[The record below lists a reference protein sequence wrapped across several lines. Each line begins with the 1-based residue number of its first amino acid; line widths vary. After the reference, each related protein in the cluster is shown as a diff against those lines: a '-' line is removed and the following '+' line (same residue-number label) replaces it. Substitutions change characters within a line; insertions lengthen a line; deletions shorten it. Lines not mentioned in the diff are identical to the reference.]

1 METKNRYLPTG
12 DSEQEHD
19 DRLGWFGDLSGPKA
33 KSGLMKLGKTIS
45 FFDGRWL
52 SDIRLLI
59 DTCAR
64 VRRKPQSDWT
74 AWVPAFGS
82 TLVRSIIYELV
93 VGVKG

>member
-1 METKNRYLPTG
+1 METKTDIYQLVTAN
-12 DSEQEHD
+12 QEHD
-19 DRLGWFGDLSGPKA
+19 DRLDWFGDLSGPKA